1 MARNVPK
8 SIDYY
13 GIFLTESM
21 ASWSSEQHVAWAAAV
36 AQRWLPSYESFSYN
50 EDWGDPA
57 SLRRSLEAVWSHVA
71 GRMLSPSHA
80 AQHIQQ
86 IDDVTP
92 YMDDFD
98 AEDALIACA
107 LLKDA
112 LRACGEPD
120 NSLRMVS
127 QMAMAMLEFLLEQ
140 QEDEDTPP
148 SRAWKSASVRS
159 EVRAEMKLVDE
170 IGRVTEFDAQA
181 VDALR
186 ARLGELVGDRPARSK
201 PSVSPGL
208 TNQAAFEQYRRIVEH
223 DLKSNKTDMSMAGA
237 NVIVFAMLHA
247 GAWGRR
253 YGRRAKAIDGESRA
267 SELADQA
274 GRRALIAL
282 NRAVNQVES
291 GPPDWDSD
299 IRDTIE
305 LCMTNTGTGGSD
317 DARAVSEPHAY
328 GPSLRRLW
336 LEAKRQR
343 RTDQE
348 AWDDVVAWANHRP
361 TAWDAEDQR
370 KKRGWAHAV
379 PELGVM
385 LAKELSWEPTKDPM
399 HPWTIEVNGARWSVR
414 INDFPDELFYGLI
427 VDGAHV
433 GDFHDWPETWRR
445 CDN

>member
-159 EVRAEMKLVDE
+159 EVRAQMKLVDE

-181 VDALR
+181 VRRIASPPRRTCRRPSRAFQAVGLAGAYQPGRVRAISPHRR
-186 ARLGELVGDRPARSK
+186 ARLEVKQDGHV
-201 PSVSPGL
+201 
-208 TNQAAFEQYRRIVEH
+208 H
-223 DLKSNKTDMSMAGA
+223 
-237 NVIVFAMLHA
+237 
-247 GAWGRR
+247 GRR
-253 YGRRAKAIDGESRA
+253 QRDCLRHAACWRM
-267 SELADQA
+267 
-274 GRRALIAL
+274 
-282 NRAVNQVES
+282 
-291 GPPDWDSD
+291 GPP
-299 IRDTIE
+299 
-305 LCMTNTGTGGSD
+305 L
-317 DARAVSEPHAY
+317 RAASQGHRWRVV
-328 GPSLRRLW
+328 
-336 LEAKRQR
+336 RQ
-343 RTDQE
+343 
-348 AWDDVVAWANHRP
+348 
-361 TAWDAEDQR
+361 
-370 KKRGWAHAV
+370 
-379 PELGVM
+379 
-385 LAKELSWEPTKDPM
+385 
-399 HPWTIEVNGARWSVR
+399 
-414 INDFPDELFYGLI
+414 
-427 VDGAHV
+427 
-433 GDFHDWPETWRR
+433 
-445 CDN
+445 